1 MSAQEVQVQIGRL
14 TQNVA
19 GTYSVLAAKGAV
31 MPAEQTSDYLAA
43 TAASIQEGS
52 VLAFPGAGAHNAIY
66 RGNYL
71 GSSVTDEQ
79 YAAIA
84 AGTFE
89 NLYIGDYWTIGG
101 INYRIAAFDYYYGV
115 GDSSCTTHHVTLVP
129 DSKMYSAQMNETDST
144 SGAYANSLMRS
155 QGLSQAKDIIK
166 NAFGEEHILKHRVYL
181 HNASTNGTATGGS
194 WYDSDV
200 EIMAERNV
208 IGSQV
213 YEGAVG
219 GGVFHNQNSVD
230 LTQFPLFRHRNNS
243 IWSREGYWLRDVS
256 SGQSFCGIFWQ
267 GFATY
272 TPASAT
278 NGVRPAFSIIG

>member
-1 MSAQEVQVQIGRL
+1 MSAQEAQVQIDRL

-19 GTYSVLAAKGAV
+19 DTYSVLAAKGAV

-89 NLYIGDYWTIGG
+89 NLYIGDYWEIGG
-101 INYRIAAFDYYYGV
+101 VDYRIAAFDYYYNM
-115 GDSSCTTHHVTLVP
+115 GDTRCATHHVVLVP
-129 DSKMYSAQMNETDST
+129 DKTLYNHAMNDSNVVTGAYVGSKMRTE
-144 SGAYANSLMRS
+144 
-155 QGLSQAKDIIK
+155 GLAEAREIIS
-166 NAFGEEHILKHRVYL
+166 NAFGEAHILVHRNYL
-181 HNASTNGTATGGS
+181 HNAATNHYPTGGS

-200 EIMAERNV
+200 ELMSEVNLF
-208 IGSQV
+208 GSQLGSNLYNGTATV
-213 YEGAVG
+213 HIATIDT
-219 GGVFHNQNSVD
+219 S
-230 LTQFPLFRHRNNS
+230 QFPLFALRHDMISN
-243 IWSREGYWLRDVS
+243 WATTFWLRDIHTS
-256 SGQSFCGIFWQ
+256 SSFLICRQ
-267 GFATY
+267 GLIMNG
-272 TPASAT
+272 SSSQVL
-278 NGVRPAFSIIG
+278 GVRPYFSIIG